1 MDDLTLRKLREVFD
15 RYEVPE
21 ILKGL
26 ARLCDEQTG
35 LLSSFPGEEIEVL
48 TYENNRLRLEKFSES
63 LRTDSRLISSQFN

>member
-15 RYEVPE
+15 RYEVPV

-26 ARLCDEQTG
+26 ARLCDEQAG
-35 LLSSFPGEEIEVL
+35 LLSSLPGEEVEVL
-48 TYENNRLRLEKFSES
+48 TYENNRLRLEKFSEF